1 MKLLDS
7 TDTRCSMSNGLPV
20 GQAGFTLIE
29 IVIVM
34 AIVAILTAIAV
45 PSYTAYI
52 LRSNRSEAR
61 AQMLMAAQWMERV
74 RNESGRYDLMGGLP
88 VALPAGL
95 NQSPQV
101 GAPKYTLALGNLT
114 PGTYTITATGVGT
127 MAADVCSTLIVNQVG
142 VRTSAPG
149 AFDLCWGR

>member
-1 MKLLDS
+1 
-7 TDTRCSMSNGLPV
+7 MSNGLPV
-20 GQAGFTLIE
+20 GHAGFTLIE

-34 AIVAILTAIAV
+34 TIVAVLTAIAV

-52 LRSNRSEAR
+52 LRSNRTEAR

-74 RNESGRYDLMGGLP
+74 RNESGSYASIA
-88 VALPAGL
+88 VLPAGL
-95 NQSPQV
+95 DQSPQV
-101 GAPKYTLALGNLT
+101 GAPKYTLALGNLA

-127 MAADVCSTLIVNQVG
+127 MAADVCSTLTVNQVG